1 MPSSRLRSCRLY
13 GGRFPATIAALAV
26 MLALIPGAAESALY
40 KWVDANGRVS
50 YSDQPPPGNV
60 KSEVFNA
67 AVAPSDSEAVRA
79 MANQEAEFK
88 KRQSQRVDDQQKAE
102 KARQDQATQKEACT
116 SARGQIKMFD
126 SGVPM
131 QRFNEKG
138 EPVYM
143 DEGMKARERSRI
155 EALIREKCAA

>member
-1 MPSSRLRSCRLY
+1 MDLPRILSRSPEYRA
-13 GGRFPATIAALAV
+13 FPATVRATAFLLLMIAGPAA
-26 MLALIPGAAESALY
+26 GAMY

-50 YSDQPPPGNV
+50 YSDQPPPSNI
-60 KSEVFNA
+60 KSEVVNA
-67 AVAPSDSEAVRA
+67 AAAPANPEAIRA
-79 MANQEAEFK
+79 MANQEAELK
-88 KRQSQRVDDQQKAE
+88 KRQAQRVEDQQKIE
-102 KARQDQATQKEACT
+102 KTRQSDATRQEACAA
-116 SARGQIKMFD
+116 ARGQIKMFQ

-143 DEGMKARERSRI
+143 DESMKAQERDRI